1 MIEYSIFNSPP
12 LFQLRALRAGSRRM
26 RVRYKIIGSA
36 TSHIEINFMCQDLRM
51 EFTGF
56 DIEGLGKKEK
66 GTFGGR
72 VLLSVFR
79 ILHFSKLM
87 SNAKHET
94 PDFG

>member
-1 MIEYSIFNSPP
+1 MRFRFEIIFT
-12 LFQLRALRAGSRRM
+12 AA
-26 RVRYKIIGSA
+26 
-36 TSHIEINFMCQDLRM
+36 SHIEINFMCQDLKV

-56 DIEGLGKKEK
+56 KIEGLEKTEK
-66 GTFGGR
+66 GTFGGS

-79 ILHFSKLM
+79 ILHFCKLI